1 MLLSPSI
8 YCNEKCRN
16 ISYTHWYFYAIIV
29 KHFYFLGGLILN
41 NETKV
46 KVVTADPSA
55 LGLFGLAIITL
66 VASSQKLG
74 ITTGV
79 SFVLPWAI
87 FLGATAQLMASINDF
102 KHNNTFGA
110 TAFGAYAFFW
120 YAVGFTW
127 MIQNGIFGA
136 QLAAT
141 VDVKQLGF
149 AYLGYLIFTLFMTIG
164 AMETHKVLFTIFVLI
179 DFLFLGLSLSAF
191 GIMEHAT
198 HQLAAI
204 SELLIALVSFYGCG
218 AAVLNTHFGKT
229 FLPVGKPFGIFK

>member
-1 MLLSPSI
+1 M
-8 YCNEKCRN
+8 
-16 ISYTHWYFYAIIV
+16 
-29 KHFYFLGGLILN
+29 N

-74 ITTGV
+74 LTNGV
-79 SFVLPWAI
+79 SLVLPWAI

-127 MIQNGIFGA
+127 LIQNGVFGPT
-136 QLAAT
+136 LAAACDT
-141 VDVKQLGF
+141 KQLGF
-149 AYLGYLIFTLFMTIG
+149 AFLGYLIFTIFMTIG

-179 DFLFLGLSLSAF
+179 DFLFLGLSLNSF
-191 GIMEHAT
+191 GIMPELSHG
-198 HQLAAI
+198 LAAW
-204 SELLIALVSFYGCG
+204 SELLIAIMSFYGCG
-218 AAVLNTHFGKT
+218 AAVLNKHFGKV

>member
-1 MLLSPSI
+1 MS
-8 YCNEKCRN
+8 
-16 ISYTHWYFYAIIV
+16 
-29 KHFYFLGGLILN
+29 

-74 ITTGV
+74 LTSSV
-79 SFVLPWAI
+79 SLVLPWAI
-87 FLGATAQLMASINDF
+87 FLGATAQLVACINDF

-120 YAVGFTW
+120 YSVGFTW
-127 MIQNGIFGA
+127 LIQNGVFGET
-136 QLAAT
+136 LAAAA
-141 VDVKQLGF
+141 DPKQLGF

-179 DFLFLGLSLSAF
+179 DLLFIGLTLSSF
-191 GIMEHAT
+191 GIMAHGA
-198 HQLAAI
+198 HMIAAY
-204 SELLIALVSFYGCG
+204 SELAIAIMSFYGSA
-218 AAVLNTHFGKT
+218 AAVLNTHFGKV
-229 FLPVGKPFGIFK
+229 FLPVGKPFGIFKSN